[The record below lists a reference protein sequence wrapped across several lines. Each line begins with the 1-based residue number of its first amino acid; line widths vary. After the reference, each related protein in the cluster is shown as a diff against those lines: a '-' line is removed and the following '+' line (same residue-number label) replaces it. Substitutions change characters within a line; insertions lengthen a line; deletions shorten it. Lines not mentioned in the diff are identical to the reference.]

1 MQNTRWS
8 FLCVAALLGFAL
20 VPSTVRSQAT
30 IPDTKLPD
38 PVRKTFR
45 ATFPKAEIEKLD
57 VEVEDGVTV
66 YDLEFKDGAIEK
78 ETDITADGTMLE
90 FTVVIAAAAVPAP
103 AMEAIRKGAG
113 GAVLKRIERIEISYE
128 TKDGKTIK
136 LPKLVTHYAVE
147 MEKGDQ
153 SAEIVVAP
161 DGKVL
166 EEPKWAGAKEEQAE
180 KKTAK

>member
-1 MQNTRWS
+1 
-8 FLCVAALLGFAL
+8 LLGCAL

-30 IPDTKLPD
+30 IPDTRLPD

-90 FTVVIAAAAVPAP
+90 FTVVISAAAVPAP

-113 GAVLKRIERIEISYE
+113 RAALKRIERIEIRYE
-128 TKDGKTIK
+128 TKEGKTIK
-136 LPKLVTHYAVE
+136 LPRPVTHYAVE

-166 EEPKWAGAKEEQAE
+166 EEPKWTGAKEEPAE
-180 KKTAK
+180 KKTTQ